1 MHWLKVIKNHHLR
14 HYMWEIA
21 KVLIPALL
29 TGLITFFAMR
39 ITDSRNKKRWLNDG
53 HIKRKT
59 ELEIEIRKFLLGI
72 KANVSDD
79 YYILADLYTQRDESD
94 NEDVD
99 PELIHD
105 FNKNFETLFKYL
117 QNEESENNS
126 NGSNYRRIF
135 ALMDEYACYIPKID
149 TYFNAFKN
157 LYNEIFNLK
166 TIYENGDSN
175 DRSNVMYGSVLEE
188 AKKRPEHF
196 DDMINTY
203 LSFIDIIEKI
213 LKKLMVKKIIK

>member
-1 MHWLKVIKNHHLR
+1 
-14 HYMWEIA
+14 MWEIA

-59 ELEIEIRKFLLGI
+59 DLEIEIRKFLLGI
-72 KANVSDD
+72 KADVSDE
-79 YYILADLYTQRDESD
+79 YHILADWYAQRDEGN
-94 NEDVD
+94 NEDIGT
-99 PELIHD
+99 ELIHN
-105 FNKNFETLFKYL
+105 FNKNFEALFKYL
-117 QNEESENNS
+117 QNEEGESNPNNS
-126 NGSNYRRIF
+126 NYKRIF
-135 ALMDEYACYIPKID
+135 ALMDEYTCYVPKID

-166 TIYENGDSN
+166 IIYENGNSN
-175 DRSNVMYGSVLEE
+175 GRSNVMYGTILEE
-188 AKKRPEHF
+188 IQRRPELI
-196 DDMINTY
+196 DMVNIY
-203 LSFIDIIEKI
+203 LAFIDIIEKI